1 MKKILFPIILLL
13 VSGSCNLPFKT
24 KGDSD
29 NSDIFTVSHDYTGEK
44 IVHPHPVTLTWS
56 DMEIT
61 RFKHYKVERGMGT
74 GQDEIVWTNVAT
86 ITDSLETTFTDSIED
101 DQMFQYRVRLVDKS
115 NQFMIAYSEPFT
127 VPDVT
132 SLNVRDDYFF
142 FEDAYES
149 SFLDDG
155 DTLFISPGIYTVN
168 LRFLTKDIF
177 FTSTI
182 LPKTLDI

>member
-1 MKKILFPIILLL
+1 
-13 VSGSCNLPFKT
+13 
-24 KGDSD
+24 
-29 NSDIFTVSHDYTGEK
+29 
-44 IVHPHPVTLTWS
+44 
-56 DMEIT
+56 
-61 RFKHYKVERGMGT
+61 MGT
-74 GQDEIVWTNVAT
+74 GHDEIVWTNVAT

-177 FTSTI
+177 FTSTNGI
-182 LPKTLDI
+182 FLPFIDSLKTSMVSSIQSNRFR